1 MLELPASGA
10 EAENLRPTM
19 PQSTSLRTRRR
30 SNLESAIHSDLRSFD
45 ERESEVMNL
54 LDQSHHNL
62 LNSKGNRSQVGQALD
77 GLFGGLNNHRL
88 SCSPEHWQSLIQT
101 CRNHPLLAVVHE
113 DPFTGRAFSK
123 PRGYAGDAQLID
135 LIYGPE
141 DRMPEPEATPLG
153 LDIYRYTT
161 SAPAAE
167 GVRARRA
174 FIADLIDSTTTE
186 QPGRHM
192 LAIAAGHLREANLTT
207 AMRRRRIERF
217 VALDSDQVSLQE
229 VDRAYGS
236 YGVETVHASFAVLVT
251 NRLQIG
257 SFDVIYS
264 TGLFDYLNQ
273 NTGRRLVTT
282 MFDMLKPNGQLVV
295 ANFLPGI
302 RDIGYMEAFM
312 DWKLIYRTRQEMVDL
327 TSEINES
334 EIRNLALFAEENR
347 NIIFLHIT
355 KK

>member
-1 MLELPASGA
+1 MAETAAWISSRRDALTKPALHQVTFPER
-10 EAENLRPTM
+10 EADVLSLLDATQ
-19 PQSTSLRTRRR
+19 QSFLDYNGDHRQIGLALDRLFGEINQHRLTSLA
-30 SNLESAIHSDLRSFD
+30 ED
-45 ERESEVMNL
+45 
-54 LDQSHHNL
+54 
-62 LNSKGNRSQVGQALD
+62 
-77 GLFGGLNNHRL
+77 
-88 SCSPEHWQSLIQT
+88 WQRLIQI
-101 CRNHPLLAVVHE
+101 CRLHPVLGMLHE
-113 DPFTGRAFSK
+113 DPFTHRAFAK

-141 DRMPEPEATPLG
+141 DRAPEPVASALG

-167 GVRARRA
+167 GVRARRG
-174 FIADLIDSTTTE
+174 FIADLIDATAVEGSR
-186 QPGRHM
+186 RHI

-207 AMRRRRIERF
+207 AVRRQRVGRF
-217 VALDSDQVSLQE
+217 VALDSDPVSLQE
-229 VDRAYGS
+229 VDRSYGT
-236 YGVETVHASFAVLVT
+236 YGVETVPASFRVLIT

-257 SFDVIYS
+257 TFDLVYS

-282 MFDMLKPNGQLVV
+282 MFEMLNPGGQLVV

-327 TSEINES
+327 TAEINES
-334 EIRNLALFAEENR
+334 DINHLALFAEENR